1 MLAVMG
7 YVTGNA
13 LDDAINA
20 DRRGWFIGAFMDNAR
35 YSSDL
40 EVKFWSY
47 MAGEGID
54 HPMKTSTATEFTY
67 IISGAVEAVV
77 DGDTFILRAGDYAL
91 IQPESPNNVVSRVL
105 EDCQG
110 LTVKSP
116 SDPAN
121 KTVIEVSS

>member
-1 MLAVMG
+1 MH

-13 LDDAINA
+13 LDDAVDA

-35 YSSDL
+35 RSSDL

-47 MAGEGID
+47 VAGEDTD
-54 HPMKTSTATEFTY
+54 HPMKVSTATEFTY

-77 DGDTFILRAGDYAL
+77 DGATFILRAGDYVL
-91 IQPESPNNVVSRVL
+91 IQPGTPNNTVSRVL

-121 KTVIEVSS
+121 KTVIGSSL

>member
-1 MLAVMG
+1 MLAAMR
-7 YVTGNA
+7 YEAGNA
-13 LDDAINA
+13 REDAAGA
-20 DRRGWFIGAFMDNAR
+20 DRRGWFIGAFMDGAQK
-35 YSSDL
+35 SSDL

-47 MAGEGID
+47 AAGESVD

-77 DGDTFILRAGDYAL
+77 AGDTFILLAGDYVL
-91 IQPESPNNVVSRVL
+91 IRPGTPNNTVSRVL

-121 KTVIEVSS
+121 KTVI